1 MADIV
6 VRPARED
13 EWAAAGA
20 ITVAAYQ
27 ADRHID
33 SHTGGYADK
42 LVDARTRAREAEL
55 LVAVDAENTVLG
67 TVTVVR
73 PGTSYAEV
81 SRDGEVE
88 FRMLAVSPSARGRG
102 VGEALVRAV
111 VVRARELGARRL
123 VMSSSEHMTTA
134 HRLYQRLGFQRLP
147 ERDWRPVPG
156 MDVMALGFSL
166 ELA

>member
-33 SHTGGYADK
+33 SHTGGYADT
-42 LVDARTRAREAEL
+42 LVDTRSRAREAYL
-55 LVAVDAENTVLG
+55 LVAGDVEKTVLG
-67 TVTVVR
+67 TVSVVR
-73 PGTSYAEV
+73 PGTPYAEV

-111 VVRARELGARRL
+111 ILRARELGARRL

-134 HRLYQRLGFQRLP
+134 HRLYQRLGFQRRP
-147 ERDWRPVPG
+147 DRDWRPVPG
-156 MDVMALGFSL
+156 VDVTALGFSL